1 MKLFSDIVDESNN
14 LLPKDGVVNYYGKIV
29 PEELANTIFYNLLE
43 HLDWKHDEA
52 TVYGKH
58 YVTKRKVAWYGEKA
72 FKYTYSG
79 KTKKASQFTPGLLKL
94 KQLIELKTGE
104 TFNSCLCNLYHNGEE
119 TMGWHSDDEKD
130 LKKHGAI
137 ASLSFGAKRKF
148 AFKHKQT
155 KEKCDFFLEH
165 GSLLVMT
172 GTTQEHWL
180 HRLPPSKK
188 IKEARINLTF
198 RTIVE
203 NN

>member
-1 MKLFSDIVDESNN
+1 VKLFSDIVDESNN